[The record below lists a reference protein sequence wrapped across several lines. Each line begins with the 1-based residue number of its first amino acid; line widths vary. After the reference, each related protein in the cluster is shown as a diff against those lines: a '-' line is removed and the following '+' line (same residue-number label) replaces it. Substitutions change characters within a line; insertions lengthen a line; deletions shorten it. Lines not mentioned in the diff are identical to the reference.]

1 MHLQIRRNY
10 IYSTILHIIKHGLN
24 RTASTHRSDAGDC
37 GMPQML
43 QPLSKNA
50 CKYFFCILVTCFLF
64 YDFLK
69 SASEEIIN
77 VSSEHVKIDTVIEDT
92 QEEYEGVVSCQNECY
107 GEMNRMSY
115 SIILSFFILLIFIYF
130 YAINQKSIG
139 NANMT

>member
-64 YDFLK
+64 YDFRK
-69 SASEEIIN
+69 SASEEIN
-77 VSSEHVKIDTVIEDT
+77 TVSSEHVKIDTVIKDT
-92 QEEYEGVVSCQNECY
+92 NEEYEGVVSCQNECY
-107 GEMNRMSY
+107 GEMNVIFLY
-115 SIILSFFILLIFIYF
+115 QILSFFILLIYLSTFM
-130 YAINQKSIG
+130 QSIKKHLG
-139 NANMT
+139 NP